1 MPNEGNKL
9 TVPIA
14 IVVAGALIA
23 GAVFLSRGGVP
34 EGTLANGQNPT
45 KKDITIKPVTSA
57 DHILGNPNA
66 SIVIVEYSDLECP
79 FCKTFQ
85 KTLHQIMDEYG
96 ESGKVAWVYRHFPLA
111 QLHTKAAKEAEATE
125 CAAEL
130 GGNAAFWKYT
140 DRLFEVTPSNNNLEL
155 SQLPVIAAE
164 VGLDVAAFNTCLSS
178 GRYTA
183 KVEQSYQDS
192 LAAGGTGTPYSII
205 ISGKQQ
211 IPIEGAQSYSGVKSV
226 IDSLLGSSGN
236 QAVPSILP

>member
-14 IVVAGALIA
+14 
-23 GAVFLSRGGVP
+23 
-34 EGTLANGQNPT
+34 
-45 KKDITIKPVTSA
+45 
-57 DHILGNPNA
+57 
-66 SIVIVEYSDLECP
+66 IVEYSDLECP

-130 GGNAAFWKYT
+130 GGNAAFWKYA

-164 VGLDVAAFNTCLSS
+164 VGLA
-178 GRYTA
+178 
-183 KVEQSYQDS
+183 
-192 LAAGGTGTPYSII
+192 
-205 ISGKQQ
+205 
-211 IPIEGAQSYSGVKSV
+211 
-226 IDSLLGSSGN
+226 
-236 QAVPSILP
+236 